1 MKIKDQIC
9 PQCLTT
15 RDRQGSK
22 LKLRYLLLSALSF
35 QLLAAIFCQARA
47 ESGAPQL
54 TSIVQKVVYE
64 ARQLMEKR
72 EYLKAKE
79 YLENFIEK
87 NPQQRHYL
95 VEFTLGNVLAMAGKN
110 KEALLHYR
118 DAVNLYPAFAAA
130 WQNMGKLYF
139 DLKQYDDAGDC
150 LLKGHELNAEKDP
163 DLLYYAAVSYI
174 MGKKEKKA
182 LPYIEHL
189 AGGETGDP
197 KIEWLETLLKV
208 YLDLQLKEKAFK
220 VVQRL
225 LNKNQN
231 DPRWWKL
238 LAKFH
243 LEQNDYKNGLVALT
257 VLSYL
262 TAPDLQDYMLLAD
275 LSSAIGLPSK
285 AAEYYQKALMLENG
299 PVNYEK
305 LASAYIAAH
314 KPVKAE
320 EVLSRALE
328 KKPTSKLWFMMGQ
341 VLYED
346 EEFDKAHNAFNQ
358 SAQLDPKGGEA
369 HLMMGYC
376 ALQMDRND
384 AARTAFQKA
393 SRFPKACEAAQAL
406 LKQIASIVRN

>member
-22 LKLRYLLLSALSF
+22 LRYLLLSALSF
-35 QLLAAIFCQARA
+35 QILAAIFCQARA
-47 ESGAPQL
+47 ESEAPRL
-54 TSIVQKVVYE
+54 TPVVQKVVYE
-64 ARQLMEKR
+64 ARQLMEKK

-79 YLENFIEK
+79 YLENFIEE

-95 VEFTLGNVLAMAGKN
+95 VEFTLGNVLAMTGKN

-139 DLKQYDDAGDC
+139 DLKQYDEAGDC
-150 LLKGHELNAEKDP
+150 FLQGHELNAEKDP
-163 DLLYYAAVSYI
+163 DLLYYAAISYI
-174 MGKKEKKA
+174 MGENEKKA
-182 LPYIEHL
+182 
-189 AGGETGDP
+189 
-197 KIEWLETLLKV
+197 
-208 YLDLQLKEKAFK
+208 FNM
-220 VVQRL
+220 VQGL

-257 VLSYL
+257 VQSYL

-275 LSSAIGLPSK
+275 LSSAVGVPSK
-285 AAEYYQKALMLENG
+285 AAEYYQKALILENS

-314 KPVKAE
+314 KPRKAQ

-346 EEFDKAHNAFNQ
+346 EEFDKAYKAFNQ
-358 SAQLDPKGGEA
+358 SVQADPKGGEA

-393 SRFPKACEAAQAL
+393 ARFPKACEAAQQW
-406 LKQIASIVRN
+406 LKQIASLARN